1 LFRDKVIDDEGV
13 ITDYNEID
21 LEWVVKSHE
30 EPKIV
35 PAFKSQKITELK
47 DIFESKGL
55 FLADTDLEE
64 DLVCQLSL
72 SEGWDEDCQKTLIKK
87 LKEKKATN
95 MYDFVRR
102 EISFTSLKDKDI
114 FKPISYLFKEVYGLE
129 RENQE

>member
-1 LFRDKVIDDEGV
+1 
-13 ITDYNEID
+13 
-21 LEWVVKSHE
+21 
-30 EPKIV
+30 
-35 PAFKSQKITELK
+35 K